1 MPLSNQLTK
10 HRQSFI
16 PEGSPLRDLCAEYS
30 SALTIAK
37 VSIDSLPNLSTMKIC
52 NEGLER
58 RVSRGS
64 MLNGLSLN
72 LPPARLGIFSKIGVK
87 IDLLFSRWTL
97 R

>member
-1 MPLSNQLTK
+1 
-10 HRQSFI
+10 
-16 PEGSPLRDLCAEYS
+16 
-30 SALTIAK
+30 
-37 VSIDSLPNLSTMKIC
+37 
-52 NEGLER
+52 
-58 RVSRGS
+58 